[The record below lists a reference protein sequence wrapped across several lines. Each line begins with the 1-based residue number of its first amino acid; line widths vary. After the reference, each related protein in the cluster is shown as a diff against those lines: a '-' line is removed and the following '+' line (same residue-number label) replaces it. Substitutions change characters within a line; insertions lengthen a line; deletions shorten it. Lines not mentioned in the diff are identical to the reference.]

1 MRFYFTY
8 TNETMVLFSEAI
20 HNLIQYLP
28 SKFNIHWL
36 VGAILFIFIV
46 VMHFNAGPI
55 EAYPIISFLMTWLEA
70 VYFGTP

>member
-28 SKFNIHWL
+28 SKFNIYSSY
-36 VGAILFIFIV
+36 AF
-46 VMHFNAGPI
+46 
-55 EAYPIISFLMTWLEA
+55 
-70 VYFGTP
+70 